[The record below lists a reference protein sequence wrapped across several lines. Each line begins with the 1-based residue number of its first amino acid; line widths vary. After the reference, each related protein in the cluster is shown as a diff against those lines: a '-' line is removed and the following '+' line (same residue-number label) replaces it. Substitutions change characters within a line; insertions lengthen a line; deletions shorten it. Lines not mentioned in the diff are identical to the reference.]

1 MNARI
6 AGLMA
11 CLITTPSFSQGYSG
25 NFTVTD
31 QNRTYHFTL
40 QDGELKNPVYTV
52 LDDTEYIHS
61 MYLTDSI
68 VLSGIDSLTAVQQK
82 DSLLKEFLNHFS
94 GTYAEYNKKGRM
106 IAASYYPVPT
116 DLDDASY
123 QSSVDQRMNFYP
135 NGQPYAQFYQK
146 NGRPARSIVYF
157 TRDGEIEEITDLSQ
171 YKTGE
176 EVVIRNPYD
185 FRKRKETIK
194 IVIE

>member
-1 MNARI
+1 MSLRI
-6 AGLMA
+6 AGLIC

-25 NFTVTD
+25 NFEVLH

-40 QDGELKNPVYTV
+40 QDGELKNPVYTI
-52 LDDTEYIHS
+52 LDDTEYIYS
-61 MYLTDSI
+61 MYLADSI

-82 DSLLKEFLNHFS
+82 DSLLKEFLSHFI

-106 IAASYYPVPT
+106 IAASYYPVLT

-171 YKTGE
+171 YKAGE